1 MASKSQPLWRE
12 IKIVNELGLHA
23 RSAAMLARTARGANG
38 AVWIAAG
45 DEKVDAKE
53 IIDILT
59 LGAAQGDVLRI
70 GIETTDDLKVLETLV
85 EMVAGGFGE

>member
-1 MASKSQPLWRE
+1 MASKSQSLWRE
-12 IKIVNELGLHA
+12 ITIVNELGLHA
-23 RSAAMLARTARGANG
+23 RSAAMLAKTARAANG
-38 AVWIAAG
+38 SVWIAAG

-59 LGAAQGDVLRI
+59 LGAAQGDALRI

-85 EMVAGGFGE
+85 ELVAGGFGE

>member
-12 IKIVNELGLHA
+12 ITIVNELGLHA
-23 RSAAMLARTARGANG
+23 RSAAKLAKTARAANG
-38 AVWIAAG
+38 AVWIEAG

-59 LGAAQGDVLRI
+59 LGVAQGDALRI
-70 GIETTDDLKVLETLV
+70 GIETTDDLNVLETLV
-85 EMVAGGFGE
+85 ELVAGGFGE